1 MDPVTHGIT
10 GALLGKGYF
19 ADNHGGCEGRVAIFA
34 ATLGAVFPDVD
45 TLTDAISRDPLAI
58 IKYHRGITHSFFGLP
73 FFAAALAWLT
83 RQVARR
89 LKIEA
94 PSWGVLTLTYGIGIA
109 SHILL
114 DGMTSF
120 GTRMLTP
127 LSQKRVAW
135 DLLFIIDLTF
145 SSIVLLPQITAWIY
159 SDRAKSRSRATKMWI
174 LFALTAIG
182 GWAFAAAVGYP
193 FHVWVLVVA
202 ILVIGVLFLA
212 PSRDDWGFRITR
224 SAWCR
229 AGVYAMLAYIALCWT
244 AHHAVMADVKE
255 FGSENHIEIERIG
268 ALPLPPSWLSWGG
281 VIRTTNGVYQS
292 RFDIRHLHP
301 RSFNFIADSQPNEY
315 VDDALQLPEVKT
327 YWGFARFP
335 VIRSSTQEGLHIVEF
350 GENRFVNPKRRRP
363 QPFTYVVVFDSD
375 GKVVEEGWEQNGMF
389 MENLTRIPHHAVSP

>member
-212 PSRDDWGFRITR
+212 PSRDD
-224 SAWCR
+224 
-229 AGVYAMLAYIALCWT
+229 
-244 AHHAVMADVKE
+244 
-255 FGSENHIEIERIG
+255 
-268 ALPLPPSWLSWGG
+268 
-281 VIRTTNGVYQS
+281 
-292 RFDIRHLHP
+292 
-301 RSFNFIADSQPNEY
+301 
-315 VDDALQLPEVKT
+315 
-327 YWGFARFP
+327 
-335 VIRSSTQEGLHIVEF
+335 
-350 GENRFVNPKRRRP
+350 
-363 QPFTYVVVFDSD
+363 
-375 GKVVEEGWEQNGMF
+375 
-389 MENLTRIPHHAVSP
+389 